1 MKTKLFSQQLLIK
14 QIMVSVVQ
22 GSVVI
27 KKPVTQSRTL
37 EWSRSTDIK
46 FQPAGP
52 KLPTVHISQH
62 SQLYHEKQIQ
72 YFLRFAPLRPWHT
85 THKLQRFC

>member
-14 QIMVSVVQ
+14 QIMVTVVQ

-27 KKPVTQSRTL
+27 KKPDTQSRTL

-62 SQLYHEKQIQ
+62 FTFTMKNKSNIFRDLH
-72 YFLRFAPLRPWHT
+72 L
-85 THKLQRFC
+85 